1 MEEALRNDED
11 EHKTS
16 FVKLVAES
24 TADVKNRKL
33 TSLEGAG
40 FDRRD
45 MIVTLHDF
53 LAAGDDTSATTLL
66 WAFVLLAN
74 HPDVQSGLQAEVDDV
89 IGSDRQPLLDDES
102 KMPYTQ
108 AVILETMRRYTIVP
122 LSLFRMT
129 TCDTVLGDHFIPA
142 NTVVRFN
149 VCNVT
154 VNFDN
159 RQLSLMSI
167 VKLRWNACVCDFL

>member
-1 MEEALRNDED
+1 MDEALRDDED
-11 EHKTS
+11 EHENS
-16 FVKLVAES
+16 FVRLVAES
-24 TADVKNRKL
+24 TSDAKHRKL
-33 TSLEGAG
+33 TSLAGAG
-40 FDRRD
+40 FDRRE
-45 MIVTLHDF
+45 MIVALRDF
-53 LAAGDDTSATTLL
+53 FTAGDDTSATSLL

-74 HPDVQSGLQAEVDDV
+74 HPDIQSCLQAEVDDV
-89 IGSDRQPLLDDES
+89 VGSDRQPLLDDES

-129 TCDTVLGDHFIPA
+129 TCDTVLGDYFIPA

-159 RQLSLMSI
+159 GQLSLISV
-167 VKLRWNACVCDFL
+167 VKLRWNAYSVCL